1 MTIMETMHKIQ
12 TLEKLINL
20 GTEDGLIDK
29 TLSKLIQYKTN
40 KMERGLQ
47 ELEDSMKKFES
58 KYNMD
63 TETFY
68 KKFEEGELGDEMDF
82 LEWYALCDMHKRI
95 MQRLDIAKRGI
106 DGAYADISMN

>member
-1 MTIMETMHKIQ
+1 METMHKIQ

>member
-40 KMERGLQ
+40 KMERELQ

-68 KKFEEGELGDEMDF
+68 KTQVSHPKIKT
-82 LEWYALCDMHKRI
+82 AI
-95 MQRLDIAKRGI
+95 VRLHASK
-106 DGAYADISMN
+106 ISAICWS

>member
-40 KMERGLQ
+40 KMERELQ

-68 KKFEEGELGDEMDF
+68 KKFGEGELGDEMDF

-106 DGAYADISMN
+106 D